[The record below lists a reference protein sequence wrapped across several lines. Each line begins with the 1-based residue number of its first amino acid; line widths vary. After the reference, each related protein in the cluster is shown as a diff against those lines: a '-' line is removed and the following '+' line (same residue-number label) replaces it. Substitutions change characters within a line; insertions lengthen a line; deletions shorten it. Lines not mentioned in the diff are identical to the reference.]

1 MHLNGEIS
9 LQTDGIVDQTK
20 NNYGNRKKIKSQMNK
35 NIRQAVYAKYNGH
48 CAYCGCEIGY
58 KDMQVDHIEP
68 KCRGNERYVGR
79 VGEAAIEVYD
89 TDTPA
94 TIKIKEF
101 MALYGIIG
109 IKMRMLKIPGLT
121 KIMGFPEDYVLV
133 GTQAEQKK
141 YIGNAVEVTVARCW
155 CEALCAELNKHF
167 KKANN
172 GRKDIFSESRTDA
185 KSAKGVFQNSLANCT
200 AQC

>member
-1 MHLNGEIS
+1 MNLLYIDLFCGAGGTSTGVNTARLGGEECAKVIACVNH
-9 LQTDGIVDQTK
+9 DK
-20 NNYGNRKKIKSQMNK
+20 N
-35 NIRQAVYAKYNGH
+35 
-48 CAYCGCEIGY
+48 
-58 KDMQVDHIEP
+58 
-68 KCRGNERYVGR
+68 
-79 VGEAAIEVYD
+79 AIASHVANHPD
-89 TDTPA
+89 
-94 TIKIKEF
+94 
-101 MALYGIIG
+101 ALH
-109 IKMRMLKIPGLT
+109 
-121 KIMGFPEDYVLV
+121 FPEDYVLV